1 MSLQFYTPDSKKEIF
16 ATGDIHGWHKNL
28 AKGSSSWLDKS
39 GCRDFED
46 EFVMTETLIKN
57 INDTVDENDILLHY
71 GDWSFG
77 GKQNVKK
84 LRDRIKCKTIFT
96 LLGNHC
102 HHIRQDEELQKL
114 FVRVMDYNEFSLFG
128 FNFISCHY
136 PIMSWNYM
144 KHKTLCLHG
153 HCHHNL
159 KHNIPNLIDVGIDGP
174 TYDFK
179 PVHISTLM
187 KMYTDKREKL
197 DHHTS

>member
-1 MSLQFYTPDSKKEIF
+1 MQFYTPNSQKEIYM
-16 ATGDIHGWHKNL
+16 TGDLHGWHKNL
-28 AKGSSSWLDKS
+28 AKGSSSWSDKY

-57 INDTVDENDILLHY
+57 INDTVDENDIIVHH
-71 GDWSFG
+71 GDWTFG
-77 GKQNVKK
+77 GKANVQK
-84 LRDRIKCKTIFT
+84 LRDSIKCKTIVT

-102 HHIRQDEELQKL
+102 KHIRNSEELQSL
-114 FVRVMDYNEFSLFG
+114 FTKVLDYNEFSLFG
-128 FNFISCHY
+128 FNFINFHY

-144 KHKTLCLHG
+144 SSKCIMTHG

-174 TYDFK
+174 NYGFK
-179 PVHISTLM
+179 PVHISEIM